1 VITDG
6 AIDITDFRSTWTH
19 VLERVRWDRD
29 LFVFANVSQDTLD
42 YTGPSVNKGSKAML
56 MGLGKEK
63 IRDLPGDFTGTL
75 PTDCT
80 RPKAFMPGTLV
91 VQGCPYSEEPM
102 LASRLAENRELREW
116 PAIILVDNS
125 DEATL
130 SMQEFLWTFFT
141 RFEPAADIH
150 GSATAVKRFHVGL
163 EPPVV
168 FDCRMKP
175 WYTEVLEVDD
185 ETKALV
191 DEKYERIIPKRWL

>member
-1 VITDG
+1 MITDG
-6 AIDITDFRSTWTH
+6 AVDINNFRSLWTH
-19 VLERVRWDRD
+19 ILERTNWNRD

-63 IRDLPGDFTGTL
+63 IRKLPTEFTGTL
-75 PTDCT
+75 PGNCSK
-80 RPKAFMPGTLV
+80 PVAFLPGTLV
-91 VQGCPYSEEPM
+91 VQGCAYNDEPS
-102 LASRLAENRELREW
+102 LARRLAQSQDVSAW
-116 PAIILVDNS
+116 PAIILVDDS

-141 RFEPAADIH
+141 RFEPAADIY
-150 GSATAVKRFHVGL
+150 GSAMSVKRFHVGL

-175 WYTEVLEVDD
+175 WYTDVLEVDD
-185 ETKALV
+185 QTKACV
-191 DEKYERIIPKRWL
+191 DEKHERIIPKQWR